1 MKLSSKYNYLLE
13 IRTLVGVTMILTFD
27 LTQEKE
33 KEKEKRELGIKYL
46 SQNKASKQNEALQTS

>member
-1 MKLSSKYNYLLE
+1 M
-13 IRTLVGVTMILTFD
+13 MILMFD
-27 LTQEKE
+27 LTQE